1 MVKQENI
8 VLFTAKGDED
18 LTLNVRIQDRMLSSL
33 MNIEQSY
40 LSFCAKARF
49 GYSAAFY
56 EDNVLC
62 GFQHLFLANSD
73 IQIPKHAS
81 LGFAQTRDSILGAI

>member
-18 LTLNVRIQDRMLSSL
+18 VTLNVRIQDRMLSSL

-40 LSFCAKARF
+40 LSF
-49 GYSAAFY
+49 
-56 EDNVLC
+56 
-62 GFQHLFLANSD
+62 
-73 IQIPKHAS
+73 
-81 LGFAQTRDSILGAI
+81 